1 MDHPPGIG
9 FNSYDRLFPSQDTM
23 PAGGFGNS
31 IPLPQNRSRQNG
43 NNVFLDDDPRL
54 YDDQWACLSTIAR
67 LSQSELLSIVAKA
80 ASEGEILGMPLLSTE
95 EGEEPW
101 AIPPARRNEEL
112 LIVGPLPCK
121 IDAIMGNQVY
131 IERTELPPVVVNR
144 LARLAA
150 FQNPELYAA
159 QAVRLS
165 WQPRI
170 ISCAKLFPKHV
181 ALPRGCLDDTLRLL
195 SRAGI
200 ASSSGTRTN
209 RERRLGRG
217 SLDS

>member
-1 MDHPPGIG
+1 
-9 FNSYDRLFPSQDTM
+9 M

-43 NNVFLDDDPRL
+43 NSVFLDDDPRL

-150 FQNPELYAA
+150 PESRTLCGTGRAPILA
-159 QAVRLS
+159 TANHQLRQALS
-165 WQPRI
+165 QTCR
-170 ISCAKLFPKHV
+170 SA
-181 ALPRGCLDDTLRLL
+181 
-195 SRAGI
+195 SRMP
-200 ASSSGTRTN
+200 
-209 RERRLGRG
+209 
-217 SLDS
+217 